1 MANAEPG
8 QPGTATRIL
17 DVAERLVQVRG
28 YNGFSYADVANELKM
43 TKAALHYH
51 FASKA
56 ELGEA
61 LIERYSLRFF
71 EALAA
76 VEERT
81 PDAPLR
87 LHGYAGLYAQ
97 VLRDHRMC
105 LCGMMVADYETLSP
119 PMQDAVVRY
128 IQDNRQWLS
137 GVLSQGRDVGTLVFD
152 GSPGDVA
159 SMIFGA
165 LEGAMLIARLQGDVS
180 GFESSVERLLA
191 SLLPLARSSARS
203 AS

>member
-76 VEERT
+76 V
-81 PDAPLR
+81 
-87 LHGYAGLYAQ
+87 
-97 VLRDHRMC
+97 
-105 LCGMMVADYETLSP
+105 
-119 PMQDAVVRY
+119 
-128 IQDNRQWLS
+128 
-137 GVLSQGRDVGTLVFD
+137 
-152 GSPGDVA
+152 
-159 SMIFGA
+159 
-165 LEGAMLIARLQGDVS
+165 
-180 GFESSVERLLA
+180 
-191 SLLPLARSSARS
+191 
-203 AS
+203 

>member
-1 MANAEPG
+1 MGTGDAG
-8 QPGTATRIL
+8 QPGTAARIL

-28 YNGFSYADVANELKM
+28 YNGFSYADVAAELKI

-61 LIERYSLRFF
+61 LIDRYSTRFF

-76 VEERT
+76 VEAQT
-81 PDAPLR
+81 ADAPLR
-87 LHGYAGLYAQ
+87 LREYAGLYTD
-97 VLRDHRMC
+97 VLRNRRMC
-105 LCGMMVADYETLSP
+105 LCGMMVADFETLSP
-119 PMQDAVVRY
+119 SMQAAVVRY
-128 IQDNRQWLS
+128 ITDNQRWLS
-137 GVLSQGRDVGTLVFD
+137 NVLNQGREVGALEFD

-165 LEGAMLIARLQGDVS
+165 LEGAMLIARPQGDVS
-180 GFESSVERLLA
+180 GFESSADRLLA
-191 SLLPLARSSARS
+191 SLQPLSRSSAPSQR
-203 AS
+203 

>member
-1 MANAEPG
+1 
-8 QPGTATRIL
+8 
-17 DVAERLVQVRG
+17 
-28 YNGFSYADVANELKM
+28 
-43 TKAALHYH
+43 
-51 FASKA
+51 
-56 ELGEA
+56 
-61 LIERYSLRFF
+61 
-71 EALAA
+71 
-76 VEERT
+76 
-81 PDAPLR
+81 
-87 LHGYAGLYAQ
+87 
-97 VLRDHRMC
+97 
-105 LCGMMVADYETLSP
+105 MMVADYETLSP